1 MRYIFVTLPKKR
13 GGIKSETFDTK
24 IGNAS
29 RSTFWRD
36 GWKKPNSIMIS
47 RSYISDTCRYE
58 YKHWKKSNFTC
69 KAHFLRSVHSY
80 LSIDAKNEQLI
91 HYYCSSMKPWPR
103 ITNDQITLPKTW
115 MGWFPGESSS
125 LKMCERSSRRCERA
139 RRIFERSFWPDG
151 NLEGTLFSRARGKRD
166 KGDRS
171 KRTLYAKTKGSFKWD
186 FLLPLSF
193 GGHTQSVFLT
203 KRNKIEWY

>member
-1 MRYIFVTLPKKR
+1 MKL
-13 GGIKSETFDTK
+13 FDTK

-36 GWKKPNSIMIS
+36 GWKKPNSIMIF
-47 RSYISDTCRYE
+47 RSYISDACMYE

-103 ITNDQITLPKTW
+103 ITNDRITLPKTW

-151 NLEGTLFSRARGKRD
+151 KPRGDTFFPGARQERKKETDQKHTLRKD
-166 KGDRS
+166 KGIFQVR
-171 KRTLYAKTKGSFKWD
+171 
-186 FLLPLSF
+186 LSSSAELCWT
-193 GGHTQSVFLT
+193 HS
-203 KRNKIEWY
+203 ICIS